1 MTTLMPKEEDVER
14 KWFVVDAQDRV
25 LGRLATQV
33 ATVLR
38 GKHKP
43 QFSPHLDVGD
53 HVVVI
58 NAEKVHLTG
67 RKLTDKIYRWHSGYI
82 GGLREVSAERML
94 KTHPERVIEWAVQ
107 GMLPEGPPG
116 PRDGQ
121 EAEGLQGGGSP
132 ARRPEARAA
141 RPARARPLRSPMAVV
156 SRFYG
161 TGRRK
166 TSVARVWL
174 RAGSGRILINRRAF
188 EDYFPRETLRMVI
201 SQPLQLTNTFG
212 QFDAIVNVGGGGPTG
227 QAGAVRH
234 GIARALLQFDDKLRQ
249 TLKRAG
255 LLTRDPRMK
264 ERKKYGQPGARS
276 KFQYSKR

>member
-1 MTTLMPKEEDVER
+1 MTTLMPKEEEVER
-14 KWFVVDAQDRV
+14 KWFLVDASDRV

-33 ATVLR
+33 ATILR

-58 NAEKVHLTG
+58 NAEKIHLTG

-82 GGLREVSAERML
+82 GGLREVSAERMI

-107 GMLPEGPPG
+107 GPPG

-121 EAEGLQGGGSP
+121 KAEGLQRGGASP
-132 ARRPEARAA
+132 RRPEARAA
-141 RPARARPLRSPMAVV
+141 RHARARPLRSPMAVV
-156 SRFYG
+156 TRFYG

-174 RAGSGRILINRRAF
+174 RAGNGRILVNRRPF

-201 SQPLQLTNTFG
+201 SQPLQLTNTLG

-234 GIARALLQFDDKLRQ
+234 GIALLQFDDKLRQ